1 MLHSPW
7 PLERHTGLFIAR
19 KEKFKHRVREGL
31 TPKSEACEKIL
42 VPEQGGEQAPV
53 PLPVRPVKPTGYE
66 MLGVFLREVAA
77 LILVFAPL
85 DKLIADGV
93 IPSSW
98 WCATVLSSSLL
109 FLVGVALEQ
118 LNE

>member
-1 MLHSPW
+1 
-7 PLERHTGLFIAR
+7 
-19 KEKFKHRVREGL
+19 L
-31 TPKSEACEKIL
+31 TLKSEACEKMR
-42 VPEQGGEQAPV
+42 VPEQGVDKAPV

-66 MLGVFLREVAA
+66 MLGAFLREVAA
-77 LILVFAPL
+77 LILVFGPL
-85 DKLIADGV
+85 DKLVADGV

-98 WCATVLSSSLL
+98 WCATVLSSTLL